1 MNFKTIDSLFL
12 HIKKLI
18 TIFVFISLTLSIV
31 YFIYW
36 LIVSM
41 KIILPDFINNILL
54 IPINMIGSQIKNAP
68 EFKDVLFLL
77 PVAVSLLFIILTYLL
92 NCVLQYVETSH
103 KNYLKFVDDYKANLE
118 TKINTQL
125 KKNFVQELSKTGYYA
140 AKIKIEVESPQSY
153 LKESLSK
160 DEQIALENKIIT
172 EISDSMNYDSIIKKG
187 IAADSAYF
195 ICSEPKNAAD
205 FFTSFVNRTVKIIN
219 KNLQEHVK
227 INFYCAIDVFDT
239 QYEANFKLIELDK
252 IINLKIKNKILVAP
266 RFKTY
271 FKELYPGYFT
281 FKLLGEYNFSKNNF
295 KSNYINI
302 YTLHRSK

>member
-92 NCVLQYVETSH
+92 NCVLQYVEISH

-187 IAADSAYF
+187 V
-195 ICSEPKNAAD
+195 AAD

-219 KNLQEHVK
+219 KSLQEHVK